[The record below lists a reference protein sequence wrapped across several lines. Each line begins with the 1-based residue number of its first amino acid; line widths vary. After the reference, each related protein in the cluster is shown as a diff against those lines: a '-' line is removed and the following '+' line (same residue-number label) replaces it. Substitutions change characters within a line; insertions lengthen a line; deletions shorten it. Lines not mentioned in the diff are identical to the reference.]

1 MGRRVRPTTMYLL
14 HQASHAMRA
23 RLEQSL
29 RQLEMTGIKYTVLA
43 IVGNRE
49 NLSSAELSRRFF
61 VTPQTMNEIVGD
73 LTRRGLVDRR
83 EDAES
88 RRILRLRLTTEGR
101 RMLDR
106 CAAIANRIESEFL
119 GSFPKNDLHD
129 LRVLLQ
135 NLLSS
140 LRGQN
145 REVISER
152 PARIRRAG

>member
-1 MGRRVRPTTMYLL
+1 MYLL
-14 HQASHAMRA
+14 HQASHTMRA

-49 NLSSAELSRRFF
+49 NVSSAELSRRFF

-88 RRILRLRLTTEGR
+88 RRILRLLLTSHGR

-106 CAAIANRIESEFL
+106 CAGIANQIEAEFL
-119 GSFPKNDLHD
+119 GSFPKDD
-129 LRVLLQ
+129 LRDLRALLQ
-135 NLLSS
+135 KLLSK
-140 LRGQN
+140 LREQN
-145 REVISER
+145 GEEI
-152 PARIRRAG
+152 PARATRMRRTG